1 MKEYIKN
8 GITGDIKDILKIRLD
23 IRDVKWNYPKNENYV
38 QFAKKKKIQQN
49 IYQQQNLRK
58 ENT

>member
-1 MKEYIKN
+1 MKEYTKN

-49 IYQQQNLRK
+49 IY
-58 ENT
+58 